1 MIRTNYLQFDSTSS
15 LLGFG
20 LAAYLPDGLPH
31 PQVYGL
37 GLLGK
42 LGRTEGRAG
51 PPGSH
56 PGFFW
61 SPPPGSSLWAVTL
74 IKVL

>member
-1 MIRTNYLQFDSTSS
+1 MEIRTNYLQFDSTSS

-20 LAAYLPDGLPH
+20 LAACPPAHLPH

-37 GLLGK
+37 DLLRK
-42 LGRTEGRAG
+42 NRRQEWFHLGDTRVLLVSGSWEQPVGR
-51 PPGSH
+51 
-56 PGFFW
+56 
-61 SPPPGSSLWAVTL
+61 TL